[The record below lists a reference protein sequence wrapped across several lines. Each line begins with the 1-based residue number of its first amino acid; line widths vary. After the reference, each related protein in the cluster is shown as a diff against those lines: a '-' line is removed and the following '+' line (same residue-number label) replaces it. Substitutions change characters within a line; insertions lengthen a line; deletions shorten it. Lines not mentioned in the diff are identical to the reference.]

1 MDKIAVTGVG
11 AVTPTGDQV
20 NLIIEKIRNGQ
31 FLDQIEI
38 EQFNLKDY
46 INKKGLRTIGRSAK
60 IAIASTAIAL
70 EGHEN
75 SQEWNMERVG
85 VFVGTS
91 LSYLDEVYDFLD
103 DAANSGAK
111 YVSPMRFPNTVLNN
125 ISGWVSIVFNIQGV
139 NNTLQT
145 GITSPFDAIDMAKT
159 YLENDIID
167 HALVIG
173 VDGVGKGSSYNKK
186 MLGDGQFPEHAAT
199 IILER
204 ENEAISNY
212 GYIDFIS
219 SWQEFEHNS
228 NISNKRLNTIFE
240 KYALSDVNHIIFGS
254 SNENDAFIRSY
265 FEDRASINQYKLHS
279 YTDDTMF
286 LPGMLKVLLALEQ
299 KSNSM
304 IVETNQIGNKSI
316 LILSSEGVV

>member
-1 MDKIAVTGVG
+1 MDKITVTGVG
-11 AVTPTGDQV
+11 AVTPAGNQV
-20 NLIIEKIRNGQ
+20 NLVIEKIRNGQ

-60 IAIASTAIAL
+60 LAIASTVIAL

-111 YVSPMRFPNTVLNN
+111 YVSPMKFPNTVLNN

-139 NNTLQT
+139 NNTIQT
-145 GITSPFDAIDMAKT
+145 GTTSHLDAIDMAKT

-173 VDGVGKGSSYNKK
+173 VDGVGKGSSYNKE

-228 NISNKRLNTIFE
+228 NISNKRLNNVFE
-240 KYALSDVNHIIFGS
+240 KYSLSDVDHIIFGS
-254 SNENDAFIRSY
+254 SNENDTFIQSY
-265 FEDRASINQYKLHS
+265 FEGRASVNQFKLHS
-279 YTDDTMF
+279 YTDNTMF
-286 LPGMLKVLLALEQ
+286 IPGMLKVLLALEQ

-316 LILSSEGVV
+316 LILSSEGAV